1 MTKLEELQ
9 AHLEQVKNQRSA
21 QVAALIA
28 ERKVELELKMLNSK
42 QYEEREISR
51 ADDATLDAILST
63 IESQY
68 ADDAR
73 KLSHVYGYGVQV
85 NKLLTI
91 AQAIM
96 YSKAEYKAD
105 LLMMTNLHEQQVED
119 IMDSFGSTAYFSP
132 RELCIKPAIK
142 MQIAALKDSLKQMA
156 TDIGLVGTLHLAKL
170 NEATV
175 DLIYTKAE
183 VRAKEML
190 ANTLKYAEGETTAYE
205 E

>member
-1 MTKLEELQ
+1 MVNITELKARLEE
-9 AHLEQVKNQRSA
+9 AKTQRAA
-21 QVAALIA
+21 QINALIE
-28 ERKVELELKMLNSK
+28 ERKIELEMKMLNSSI
-42 QYEEREISR
+42 YEEREILRS
-51 ADDATLDAILST
+51 DDATLDAIIST
-63 IESQY
+63 IEAQY

-96 YSKAEYKAD
+96 YSKAEYKAE
-105 LLMMTNLHEQQVED
+105 LLMMTNLVEQDVED

-132 RELCIKPAIK
+132 RELCIKPAIP
-142 MQIAALKDSLKQMA
+142 MHISELKACLISMA
-156 TDIGLVGTLHLAKL
+156 QSIGLVGKLHLAKL
-170 NEATV
+170 NDGTV

-190 ANTLKYAEGETTAYE
+190 ANTLKYAESETTSYE

>member
-1 MTKLEELQ
+1 MANIAELTARLEAARAERQ
-9 AHLEQVKNQRSA
+9 Q
-21 QVAALIA
+21 QVANLIA
-28 ERKVELELKMLNSK
+28 ERRIELELKMLNSK
-42 QYEEREISR
+42 VYEEREILKS
-51 ADDATLDAILST
+51 DDITLDAIITT

-68 ADDAR
+68 AEDAR

-96 YSKAEYKAD
+96 YSKADSKAE
-105 LLMMTNLHEQQVED
+105 LLMMTNLAEQDVED
-119 IMDSFGSTAYFSP
+119 IMDNFGSTAYFSP
-132 RELCIKPAIK
+132 RELCIKPAVK
-142 MQIAALKDSLKQMA
+142 LHIAALKQCLISMA
-156 TDIGLVGTLHLAKL
+156 QCIGLVGPLHTAKL
-170 NEATV
+170 NESTV